1 MLNQGGITKVS
12 ANTRNTILFSPES
25 AVAVSCKVANTGVE
39 AVDGNKIVKAGT
51 PLAGDLTA
59 RGTAFT
65 VAADT
70 EGVSNAVGIILHDVD
85 VTSGT
90 KNAQVVI
97 FGFVDLNMVEASV
110 VSAYTTP
117 AKTALAGKIQFVK

>member
-1 MLNQGGITKVS
+1 MLNQGGITKVT

-25 AVAVSCKVANTGVE
+25 AVAVSCKVADTGVV
-39 AVDGNKIVKAGT
+39 AVDGKKIVKAGT
-51 PLAGDLTA
+51 PLAGDITA
-59 RGTAFT
+59 RDTAFT

-85 VTSGT
+85 VTAGT

-97 FGFVDLNMVEASV
+97 FGFVDLNMVESSV
-110 VSAYTTP
+110 ITAYTDA
-117 AKTALAGKIQFVK
+117 AKAALAGRIQFVK

>member
-1 MLNQGGITKVS
+1 MLNQGGITKVT

-25 AVAVSCKVANTGVE
+25 AVAVSCQVANTGVE
-39 AVDGNKIVKAGT
+39 AVDGKKIVKAGT
-51 PLAGDLTA
+51 PLAGDLTS

-65 VAADT
+65 VAT
-70 EGVSNAVGIILHDVD
+70 TTGGVSNAVGIILHDVD

-90 KNAQVVI
+90 KNAQIVI
-97 FGFVDLNMVEASV
+97 FGFVDLNMVETSV
-110 VSAYTTP
+110 VSAYTEA